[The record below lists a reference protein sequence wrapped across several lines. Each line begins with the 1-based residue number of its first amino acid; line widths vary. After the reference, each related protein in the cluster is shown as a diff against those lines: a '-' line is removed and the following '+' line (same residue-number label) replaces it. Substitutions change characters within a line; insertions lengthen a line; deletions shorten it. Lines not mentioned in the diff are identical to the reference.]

1 MFVLV
6 SALHLV
12 PEGHFP
18 MQRCDITDR
27 KDAQF
32 VVLFVKQ
39 NELVDMWWIKGKLQA
54 LGQFKIMH
62 IWGKLRI
69 YFPGFQKMY
78 IDFTVI

>member
-1 MFVLV
+1 MFVLI

-18 MQRCDITDR
+18 MQCCDITDR

-39 NELVDMWWIKGKLQA
+39 NELVDM
-54 LGQFKIMH
+54 
-62 IWGKLRI
+62 R
-69 YFPGFQKMY
+69 
-78 IDFTVI
+78 

>member
-18 MQRCDITDR
+18 MQSYDVIDR

-32 VVLFVKQ
+32 VVSFVKQ
-39 NELVDMWWIKGKLQA
+39 NELVDMW
-54 LGQFKIMH
+54 
-62 IWGKLRI
+62 
-69 YFPGFQKMY
+69 
-78 IDFTVI
+78 